1 MTQEKD
7 KPVSIRED
15 ITTNQAARAM
25 SQSIVE
31 GLSRV
36 IEPDLGVDIYNLGMI
51 YRVELHEDR
60 QLDVDLTLTSP
71 TCHCAEIMPGDIEQT
86 LLEYDGIDAVKVNI
100 VLEPQWTLNRI
111 SYFGRIA
118 LGIKPS

>member
-7 KPVSIRED
+7 KQATIRED
-15 ITTNQAARAM
+15 ITTNEAARAI
-25 SQSIVE
+25 SKSIVE
-31 GLSRV
+31 GLSKV

-51 YRVELHEDR
+51 YRVELDENR

-86 LLEYDGIDAVKVNI
+86 LLEYDGIDSVKVNI
-100 VLEPQWTLNRI
+100 VLEPQWNLNRI
-111 SYFGRIA
+111 SYYGRIA